1 MDYYNARIMRLCSF
15 CNRHSIN
22 WYDDDDDEQA
32 NVEGAQCNRC
42 RPNTFYLSESSPSG
56 CTSCFC
62 MGVTQQ
68 CTSGTWTRTQVRFIS
83 STQSS
88 ASLLT
93 TGPGRSIGTVYV
105 SLCDWTIIF
114 EADDL
119 WAGYL
124 ACWFN

>member
-1 MDYYNARIMRLCSF
+1 M
-15 CNRHSIN
+15 
-22 WYDDDDDEQA
+22 DDDDDEQA

-42 RPNTFYLSESSPSG
+42 RQNTFYLSESSPSG

-93 TGPGRSIGTVYV
+93 TGPGGPIGPVYV
-105 SLCDWTIIF
+105 SLCDWTITF

-119 WAGYL
+119 
-124 ACWFN
+124 